1 MWMMEM
7 KKKRVED
14 ERVSI
19 AVGGCGWK
27 EKRQVVAVGQPP
39 KLGLVRLSS
48 SHSFKL
54 HIIGLSS
61 NP

>member
-19 AVGGCGWK
+19 AVGGCGLMLMLNCYSYGI
-27 EKRQVVAVGQPP
+27 AC
-39 KLGLVRLSS
+39 
-48 SHSFKL
+48 
-54 HIIGLSS
+54 
-61 NP
+61 